1 MGGRGFVKGL
11 WAVALS
17 AALMSA
23 SGAETDTDRTA
34 WMLQTNLLER
44 TKTAVSAD
52 LPNLLVLGDSISM
65 GYTPFVKRRL
75 AGVANVSRPACNC
88 RATQTYLASRGGM
101 TAWVGTNHWDVITVN
116 AGIWD
121 ICYMKGNPLGT
132 DHYWGADAELGKLP
146 PLQRGTAIRA
156 RGFHVRTPILEYQ
169 ANLRK
174 ILAYL
179 KSTGATV
186 IFALTTPVPA
196 YENDDRCGLFRV
208 YNEIAVGVCAE
219 LGVRTVDLYAVAER
233 NYDKIK
239 DRCHFNDAGND
250 LLAETLVTAVTDAL
264 NDCKQ
269 RKNEQEAKR

>member
-1 MGGRGFVKGL
+1 MKRTVM
-11 WAVALS
+11 AVLAATVCGTVS

-23 SGAETDTDRTA
+23 CGAETDADRTA
-34 WMLQTNLLER
+34 WMLQTNLLE
-44 TKTAVSAD
+44 KGAADVSD
-52 LPNLLVLGDSISM
+52 LPNVLVLGDSISM
-65 GYTPFVKRRL
+65 GYTPFVKKRL

-88 RATQTYLASRGGM
+88 RATQSYLAPRGGM
-101 TAWVGTNHWDVITVN
+101 KAWVGTNHWDVITVN

-121 ICYMKGNPLGT
+121 ICYMKGDPLGT
-132 DHYWGADAELGKLP
+132 DHYWGPDAELRKLP
-146 PLQRGTAIRA
+146 PLARGTAIRA

-169 ANLRK
+169 ANLRR

-196 YENDDRCGLFRV
+196 YQDDDRCGLFRA

-239 DRCHFNDAGND
+239 DKCHFNDAGND
-250 LLAETLVTAVTDAL
+250 ILAEALVTAVTEELSD
-264 NDCKQ
+264 
-269 RKNEQEAKR
+269 RRRTM